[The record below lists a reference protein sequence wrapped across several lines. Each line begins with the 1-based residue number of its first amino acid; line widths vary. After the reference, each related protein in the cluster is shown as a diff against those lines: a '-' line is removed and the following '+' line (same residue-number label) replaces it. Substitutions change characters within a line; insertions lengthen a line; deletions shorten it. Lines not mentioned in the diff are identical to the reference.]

1 MNKMQ
6 EAPPLK
12 KEVDKLYSKIALYS
26 IPLVC
31 VVALLIGMAILFLLT
46 RTDLEGIS
54 NQEELKQIHESLR
67 QLMILW
73 ISLLVIFIGIVGT
86 VHEKYEQTKEKYGQA
101 KRNDQVRHEE
111 RVRIR
116 ERQRITGEN
125 SFIC

>member
-1 MNKMQ
+1 
-6 EAPPLK
+6 
-12 KEVDKLYSKIALYS
+12 VDKLYSKIALYS